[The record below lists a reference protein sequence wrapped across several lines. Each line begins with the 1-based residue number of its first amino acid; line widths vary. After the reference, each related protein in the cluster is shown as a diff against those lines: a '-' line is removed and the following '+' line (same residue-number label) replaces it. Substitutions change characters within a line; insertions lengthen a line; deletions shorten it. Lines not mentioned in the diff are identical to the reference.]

1 MKHPHLQ
8 IQAQFGFGQEK
19 GQELLEEQDVFSQL
33 QPQEANARLSLHHK
47 NPQSTNLCYPDP
59 ALALSI
65 PPWEL
70 QRKQQEPWLLR
81 AFENHPHR

>member
-8 IQAQFGFGQEK
+8 IQAQFGLGQEK
-19 GQELLEEQDVFSQL
+19 GQELLEGQDVFSQL
-33 QPQEANARLSLHHK
+33 QLQEANARLSLHHK

-65 PPWEL
+65 PPRES
-70 QRKQQEPWLLR
+70 QRKQQEQPWL
-81 AFENHPHR
+81 

>member
-8 IQAQFGFGQEK
+8 IQAQFGPRQEK
-19 GQELLEEQDVFSQL
+19 GQELLEGQDVFLKL
-33 QPQEANARLSLHHK
+33 QQQEANARLSLHPK

-65 PPWEL
+65 PPQGL
-70 QRKQQEPWLLR
+70 QRKQQEPWLLG